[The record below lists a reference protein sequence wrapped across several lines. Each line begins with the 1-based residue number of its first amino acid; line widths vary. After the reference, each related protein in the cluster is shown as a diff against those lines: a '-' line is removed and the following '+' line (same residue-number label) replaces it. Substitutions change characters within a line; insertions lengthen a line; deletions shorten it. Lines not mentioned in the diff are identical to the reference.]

1 MTSDKDSMSKF
12 AMGIIGMK
20 SDGEPAIGGGFMLV
34 INNDG
39 EMIYLDPTA
48 DGNCFTKATDIAKAR
63 ESYKWK
69 FFESHADMTAFV
81 EEGKRNYSGQLSVG
95 GGVPVVTDGKI
106 DVSSAAV
113 AHNG

>member
-12 AMGIIGMK
+12 AMGIIGMN
-20 SDGEPAIGGGFMLV
+20 SGGEPATGGGFMLV
-34 INNDG
+34 IKNDG

-48 DGNCFTKATDIAKAR
+48 DENCFAKATEITKAS

-81 EEGKRNYSGQLSVG
+81 EEGKRNYSGPLSVE
-95 GGVPVVTDGKI
+95 GGVPVVSDGKV
-106 DVSSAAV
+106 DVSSPTV